1 MEPPTVKL
9 EVGLNGGTYVAPRL
23 EPQPLQVPCSTLGC
37 FADLVRARADPQHR
51 LRMKLA
57 GKPLEDCAHAPNEE
71 ELLAEKMALTLIAE
85 EEMERERARAQRDA
99 ASP

>member
-1 MEPPTVKL
+1 MRCVFFQEEL
-9 EVGLNGGTYVAPRL
+9 EARRR
-23 EPQPLQVPCSTLGC
+23 ERSQEQARESE
-37 FADLVRARADPQHR
+37 ARARADPQHR

-57 GKPLEDCAHAPNEE
+57 GMPLEDSALAPNEE

-99 ASP
+99 ASPC

>member
-1 MEPPTVKL
+1 MRCVFFQEEL
-9 EVGLNGGTYVAPRL
+9 EARRR
-23 EPQPLQVPCSTLGC
+23 ERSQEQARESE
-37 FADLVRARADPQHR
+37 ARARADPQHR

-57 GKPLEDCAHAPNEE
+57 GMPLEDIPNKE

-99 ASP
+99 ASPC

>member
-1 MEPPTVKL
+1 VLCFFFQEEL
-9 EVGLNGGTYVAPRL
+9 EARRR
-23 EPQPLQVPCSTLGC
+23 ERSQEQARESE
-37 FADLVRARADPQHR
+37 ARARADPQHR

-57 GKPLEDCAHAPNEE
+57 GRLEDSAHAPNEQ